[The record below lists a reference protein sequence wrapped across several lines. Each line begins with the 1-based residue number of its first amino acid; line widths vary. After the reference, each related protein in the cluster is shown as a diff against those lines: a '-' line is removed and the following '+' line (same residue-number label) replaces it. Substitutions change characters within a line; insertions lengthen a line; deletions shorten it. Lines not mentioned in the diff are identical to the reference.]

1 MSESYMMLVVE
12 AGRSRLRLLR
22 RIVLF
27 VSNLEGEDRRLYTM
41 YGSMD
46 VEVSSPGKLFPRTPL
61 GLGLT
66 MRLSELGQRVVAKLL
81 ACSPNLNEKA

>member
-1 MSESYMMLVVE
+1 MMLVVE
-12 AGRSRLRLLR
+12 AGRSRPRLVR
-22 RIVLF
+22 QIVLY

-46 VEVSSPGKLFPRTPL
+46 AEVSCPSNLFPRTPL

-66 MRLSELGQRVVAKLL
+66 MRLSEFGRRVVAKLL
-81 ACSPNLNEKA
+81 ACSRNLDEKA